1 MFVGWCVWFS
11 GHSHQFWLVWL
22 VSRVILCGKASKISL
37 RSCSLWSQMTHS
49 SFSLCNL
56 QYWEAGVLCSSH
68 LRVILIIIMVFVKD
82 ISLACFFNKW
92 SLFLWFGCWGSGRI
106 CVPKGHPDCLPW
118 GLELCPCSPA
128 ACGLA
133 AFLFITSIVGVTESS
148 SVWAKHS

>member
-1 MFVGWCVWFS
+1 MWKSQQNFPQKLQS
-11 GHSHQFWLVWL
+11 
-22 VSRVILCGKASKISL
+22 VISDDTFIILSLQSAVL
-37 RSCSLWSQMTHS
+37 RSRSP
-49 SFSLCNL
+49 
-56 QYWEAGVLCSSH
+56 CSSH
-68 LRVILIIIMVFVKD
+68 LRVILIIIMVFLKD

-106 CVPKGHPDCLPW
+106 CVPKGHPDCLAW

-148 SVWAKHS
+148 SV